1 MSAHI
6 RASLL
11 LLVATLVICCVLYPL
26 VLWGIGQT
34 VFHNKAEGSL
44 IDKEGKPTD
53 DPTRAVGSRLI
64 GQPFTGD
71 EYFQPRPSAT
81 TPAYNAAASGASNWA
96 ASNYRLRDRVARLL
110 GPIVRYGRGAEK
122 DGKKPGDLVAPDIEA
137 WFQKGKYQGKPGIVK
152 QWAEMHSGLAED
164 WVKSTGDAV
173 KEQWNTK
180 DPVEAFLAQWR
191 KDLPELYA
199 KWQAEKTA
207 KAEPTA
213 ADLAGPFF
221 AILSAAYP
229 GYWPV
234 VAEEKTP
241 AGKTV
246 KKLDRAK
253 DGTDVQSAFFD
264 MWRQEHPDVSL
275 EQVPADMVMAS
286 GSGLDP
292 HITLENARYQLK
304 YRVADAQAEKLV
316 KLHVE
321 RTIKAQGDAGQ
332 VDEAGRKKIEE
343 QVRGKLDAQV
353 GKPLAQKVREV
364 LEALLNEKQE
374 APLGGLVGVP
384 LVNVLEVNLAMNDR
398 MQRLIDAGK

>member
-1 MSAHI
+1 MSAHL
-6 RASLL
+6 RANLL

-34 VFHNKAEGSL
+34 AFHNKAEGSL
-44 IDKEGKPTD
+44 IDKDGKPTE
-53 DPTRAVGSRLI
+53 DPAKAVGSRLI

-96 ASNYRLRDRVARLL
+96 ASNYRLRDRVARQL
-110 GPIVRYGRGAEK
+110 GPIVRYGPGAEK
-122 DGKKPGDLVAPDIEA
+122 DGKKPGDLVAPDIES
-137 WFQKGKYQGKPGIVK
+137 WFQKDRYQAKPGIVK

-164 WVKSTGDAV
+164 WIKSTGGAV
-173 KEQWNTK
+173 KERWNTK
-180 DPVEAFLAQWR
+180 DTVEGFFAQWR
-191 KDLPELYA
+191 KDFPDLYA
-199 KWQAEKTA
+199 KWQTEKSRKSGATA
-207 KAEPTA
+207 V
-213 ADLAGPFF
+213 DLAGPFF
-221 AILSAAYP
+221 ELFSAMYP

-234 VAEEKTP
+234 VADEKTP
-241 AGKTV
+241 DGKTV

-304 YRVADAQAEKLV
+304 YRVADAQADKLV

-321 RTIKAQGDAGQ
+321 RAIKGLGDAGQ

-343 QVRGKLDAQV
+343 KVRGDLDTKV
-353 GKPLAQKVREV
+353 GKPLTRKLREV
-364 LEALLNEKQE
+364 IEALLNEKQE
-374 APLGGLVGVP
+374 VPLGGLVGVP
-384 LVNVLEVNLAMNDR
+384 LVNVLEVNLAMGER
-398 MQRLIDAGK
+398 VQHLVDAGK